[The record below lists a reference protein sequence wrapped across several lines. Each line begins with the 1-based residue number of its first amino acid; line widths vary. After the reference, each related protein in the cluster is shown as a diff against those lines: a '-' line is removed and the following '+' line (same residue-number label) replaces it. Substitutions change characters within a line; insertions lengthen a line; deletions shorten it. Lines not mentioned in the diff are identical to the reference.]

1 MKFIFTLSIWAD
13 WHIDQL
19 VRNVVPSLRAPG
31 NLDSVDY
38 LISVHTRPT
47 DAKFIQDTLAGLVS
61 DIKTTVPDNMTN
73 DRAGT
78 HPTVHTHKEADR
90 AVAGEGDVWALL
102 APDMVWAEGTFDY
115 YRRLIESGKK
125 AIFRPLLRVDSDRA
139 GTITDFSKR
148 SLARVALK
156 AEHDVVKKFYRAQG
170 HKFSRHTEMVTWH
183 APGGLINKTITPEVQ
198 VCLAKLE
205 LLGGHRLAPELAP
218 DEMAVICDSD
228 EGITLAMTA
237 PDANLEWVS
246 GTIPLTSQF
255 IKDFVGQY
263 PSPVCRYVASKSYR
277 LHDRD
282 IDTTQDLVWR
292 QLEQYADDF
301 IETAFERDT

>member
-1 MKFIFTLSIWAD
+1 MRFIFTLSIWAD
-13 WHIDQL
+13 WHIDQF
-19 VRNVVPSLRAPG
+19 VRNALPSLMAPG
-31 NLDSVDY
+31 NLDAVDY
-38 LISVHTRPT
+38 CISVHTTPG
-47 DAKFIQDTLAGLVS
+47 DAGPLMKALAGLVF

-78 HPTVHTHKEADR
+78 HPTVFTHKEADR
-90 AVAGEGDVWALL
+90 AAAGEGDVWALL

-115 YRRLIESGKK
+115 YRRLIETGKK
-125 AIFRPLLRVDSDRA
+125 AIFRPLLRVDSERA

-148 SLARVALK
+148 ALARVALK
-156 AEHDVVKKFYRAQG
+156 AEHDVVKKHYRAQG
-170 HKFSRHTEMVTWH
+170 QQFSRHTEMVTWH

-205 LLGGHRLAPELAP
+205 LLGEHRLAPELTP

-237 PDANLEWVS
+237 PDANMEWLC
-246 GTIPLTSQF
+246 GTVPLTLPF
-255 IKDFVGQY
+255 IRDFVGQY

-282 IDTTQDLVWR
+282 IDATQEPLWR
-292 QLEQYADDF
+292 QLEQHADEF
-301 IETAFERDT
+301 IETAFEKDT